1 MRWGP
6 DVHTSRS
13 PVRRTTLH
21 AGRRQ
26 RGAAL
31 VIGLLLLVV
40 ITLLAIG
47 GMNSASV
54 ELVLAGNTQRQALA
68 FQASEVGIENTLAF
82 VLAPG
87 IDFQPGQASET
98 VTNQPSTMG
107 KYDYTLRSDL
117 KGAPQPALWGN
128 TWNAFSTYHFQIESM
143 GTAAR
148 GTKTTHSQGTARMSP
163 YDAAVTY
170 DEKANPNNPSNGGSG
185 GAGAGS
191 VLQ

>member
-1 MRWGP
+1 MRWRP

-13 PVRRTTLH
+13 RSRRTPR
-21 AGRRQ
+21 AGRGD

-87 IDFQPGQASET
+87 IDFKPGQASET

-107 KYDYTLRSDL
+107 KY
-117 KGAPQPALWGN
+117 
-128 TWNAFSTYHFQIESM
+128 
-143 GTAAR
+143 
-148 GTKTTHSQGTARMSP
+148 
-163 YDAAVTY
+163 
-170 DEKANPNNPSNGGSG
+170 
-185 GAGAGS
+185 
-191 VLQ
+191 